1 MGGVVS
7 LLLGSLMLFRSS
19 ADPYLRISWGVLL
32 SMVGIS
38 VAFFGVVITLA
49 VRSQLRR
56 PVTGSEG
63 LIGETGEAMLDFT
76 GRGKVF
82 VVGETWDAESAVPVR
97 KGEKLR
103 VERRE
108 GMILIVS
115 PVGSGFQP
123 ESREGRR

>member
-1 MGGVVS
+1 MLYEVITIALAIVLFILEIKLHSYGALTMGGVVS

-56 PVTGSEG
+56 SYN
-63 LIGETGEAMLDFT
+63 
-76 GRGKVF
+76 F
-82 VVGETWDAESAVPVR
+82 V
-97 KGEKLR
+97 
-103 VERRE
+103 
-108 GMILIVS
+108 
-115 PVGSGFQP
+115 
-123 ESREGRR
+123 